1 MTRSCSLLQSEI
13 VIPNKKAG
21 YLWKTPS
28 FFFRNNPGTYVTALT
43 LPYSEHLGATYRA
56 NALRCRFFVFHGY
69 RPGILHLPFST
80 AFHTIRLHNT
90 PSFLI
95 GKDKPFLHEM
105 SIV

>member
-1 MTRSCSLLQSEI
+1 MTRSYSLLQPEI

-28 FFFRNNPGTYVTALT
+28 FFFRNNPDTYVTALT

-56 NALRCRFFVFHGY
+56 NALCRRFLVFHGY
-69 RPGILHLPFST
+69 RPGIPHLPLGT
-80 AFHTIRLHNT
+80 AFHTIGLHDT

-95 GKDKPFLHEM
+95 GKDKPFLDEM

>member
-1 MTRSCSLLQSEI
+1 MTRSSFSLKSEI

-21 YLWKTPS
+21 YLRKTPS
-28 FFFRNNPGTYVTALT
+28 FFFKNSPDTYVTALA
-43 LPYSEHLGATYRA
+43 LSNSKHLGATYRA
-56 NALRCRFFVFHGY
+56 NALCRRFLVLHGY
-69 RPGILHLPFST
+69 RPGILHLPFGT
-80 AFHTIRLHNT
+80 AFDTIGLHNT